1 MGMDVGI
8 WLGKSVVSERS
19 RRSVSDIFLVEN
31 PTEVELAIKEKILA
45 NIQQSENDKLEKAKI
60 KIGRAHV

>member
-31 PTEVELAIKEKILA
+31 PTEAELAIKEK
-45 NIQQSENDKLEKAKI
+45 KY
-60 KIGRAHV
+60 

>member
-45 NIQQSENDKLEKAKI
+45 NIQQSENDKLEKGTEANPY
-60 KIGRAHV
+60 